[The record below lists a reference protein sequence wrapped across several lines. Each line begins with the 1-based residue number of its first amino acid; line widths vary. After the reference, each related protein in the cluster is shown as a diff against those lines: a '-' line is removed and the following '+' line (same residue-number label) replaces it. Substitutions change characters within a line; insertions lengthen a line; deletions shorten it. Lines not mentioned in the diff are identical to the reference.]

1 LVLTGKKIV
10 IIVENLPLPFD
21 RRVWQESRALKE
33 FGADVFIICPVG
45 KGYESYYEKIDGIHI
60 YRHSLPLEA
69 NGALG
74 YFFEYTYSLF
84 HQRRL
89 LKKIWKEHNG
99 FDVIQACNP
108 PDLIYLNVKKY
119 IKRGVKFV
127 FDHHDINPELYIAK
141 FNRKDIFYRLL
152 QYFERKTFY
161 YSDISIAT
169 NQSYREI
176 AINRGAMN
184 PKDVYVVRSG
194 PDLKRMKIQSPK
206 VEIKKDKTITIG
218 YIGVIGQQEGIDH
231 LLESLKIILEQHN
244 YNDFHCYIIGDGP
257 VKKEMEELSVNLGL
271 NEFVSFT
278 GRVSDQLMLD
288 ILNSCDICVNP
299 DIYNEMNDKSTMNK
313 IMEYMALGKPI
324 VQYNLKEGKVSA
336 EGASLYAKNNNI
348 NDFADKI
355 FELMNDQDKR
365 DIMSKIGKERIY
377 NELHW
382 EIEKKKYIKT
392 YENLFI

>member
-1 LVLTGKKIV
+1 
-10 IIVENLPLPFD
+10 
-21 RRVWQESRALKE
+21 
-33 FGADVFIICPVG
+33 
-45 KGYESYYEKIDGIHI
+45 
-60 YRHSLPLEA
+60 
-69 NGALG
+69 
-74 YFFEYTYSLF
+74 
-84 HQRRL
+84 
-89 LKKIWKEHNG
+89 
-99 FDVIQACNP
+99 
-108 PDLIYLNVKKY
+108 
-119 IKRGVKFV
+119 
-127 FDHHDINPELYIAK
+127 
-141 FNRKDIFYRLL
+141 
-152 QYFERKTFY
+152 
-161 YSDISIAT
+161 
-169 NQSYREI
+169 
-176 AINRGAMN
+176 
-184 PKDVYVVRSG
+184 
-194 PDLKRMKIQSPK
+194 
-206 VEIKKDKTITIG
+206 
-218 YIGVIGQQEGIDH
+218 
-231 LLESLKIILEQHN
+231 
-244 YNDFHCYIIGDGP
+244 
-257 VKKEMEELSVNLGL
+257 MEELSVNLGL